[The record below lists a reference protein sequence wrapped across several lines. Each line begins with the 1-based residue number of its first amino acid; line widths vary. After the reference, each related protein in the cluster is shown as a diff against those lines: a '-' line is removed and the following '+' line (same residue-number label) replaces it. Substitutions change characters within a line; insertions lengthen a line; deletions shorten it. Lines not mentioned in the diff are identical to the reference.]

1 MYMPTWPGPEDE
13 ILRACPVSSPKRRQ
27 SASSAEHRKDS
38 GFRSLGD
45 PTTLTD
51 TRTHTYTHICAPA
64 RALTHHKHTHTL
76 TRSLTPSHAHLPAP
90 PGAPS
95 PPVLIIILI
104 LTRGESPSLL
114 ALALEP
120 SMESHCA
127 PSPNARCTSASP
139 WAWYLDL
146 DKALGGSPCKTS
158 RLFLESIK
166 FRHSIARPPRLICLH
181 ARLSVRLSASLPVSL
196 PARRPACGLPACLP
210 VCFRLDLRGHCSRL
224 TCIGSAAPGRA
235 RTNPARPFPVPGRWS
250 PHTLALSPGPP
261 TTTSLVPCR
270 SPGPVTPT
278 FCCPSLVPLFSSR
291 SRSSYPSLSCLLSP
305 LPPHLSTQ
313 SSRAVSPLRPST
325 FVLPIRFC
333 ERRHRRRRPLAY
345 CLRR

>member
-181 ARLSVRLSASLPVSL
+181 ARLSVRLSACLPVSL

-210 VCFRLDLRGHCSRL
+210 
-224 TCIGSAAPGRA
+224 A
-235 RTNPARPFPVPGRWS
+235 
-250 PHTLALSPGPP
+250 
-261 TTTSLVPCR
+261 
-270 SPGPVTPT
+270 
-278 FCCPSLVPLFSSR
+278 
-291 SRSSYPSLSCLLSP
+291 CLLSP
-305 LPPHLSTQ
+305 RPAWSLIAPDLHWQCGTWARAHQPCSSVSRAWSLVPSHTRALPRTADHHLPSSLSVSRACYTHVLLPVVGSSLLLALPLLLSQSFLSSFPPPTSPLDSIIPRCLPP
-313 SSRAVSPLRPST
+313 SSFYVRFAH
-325 FVLPIRFC
+325 PI
-333 ERRHRRRRPLAY
+333 L
-345 CLRR
+345 